1 MDAFMTGTFTITGA
15 VLLVNVVFRRLQ
27 TRGREKLVER
37 LDQYVT
43 IGYWPAYILG
53 MSVALLWL

>member
-1 MDAFMTGTFTITGA
+1 MTGTFTITGA

-43 IGYWPAYILG
+43 IGYWPAYIMG